1 NDDLRVSIVAPY
13 IFDASVQQIFA
24 AILNGYSLYIV
35 PEDIRL
41 DGIKLLEFY
50 RKNKID
56 VTDGTPSHINMLL
69 EGIGDNNLELNIERF
84 VIGGDIL
91 PHKVVEN
98 FLNKL
103 NSDSVKIINVYGP
116 TECSVDSTI
125 YEISKENID
134 LLQNIPIGMPMPNAK
149 IYILDK
155 ENKLQPIGVAGDIYI
170 SGDGVGRGYLKRIE
184 LTKEKF
190 VDNPF
195 ISGEKMYRAGDI
207 GRWLEDGNIEILGRI
222 DHQVKIRGHRIE
234 LEEIENQL
242 LKNYDIKE
250 AVVMAREDKSGD
262 KYLCA
267 YIVGKQRSKIS
278 ELRNYLSIELPE
290 YMVPTTFIQLDRIP
304 RTPNGKIDREA
315 LLKMEV
321 NVIPEEEYE
330 GPRNETEEIMVG
342 IWQEVLLTEQQI
354 GINDNFFNLGGHSLK
369 AMIFKSRLYKEVN
382 IEVPLQEI
390 FKNPTIKGISKYI
403 DNAKKS
409 EYSSIQPIEEKE
421 YYLLSSAQKR
431 MYVLSQLDQAM
442 VSYNMPTVLEL
453 NGKLHKKRFEEA
465 FKKLINR
472 HESLRTSFEIVD
484 CELVQKINE
493 EVDFKIQY
501 IQAEEKGIDGLIQ
514 NFVRLFDL
522 KKAPLF
528 RVALISLSENKYI
541 LMMDSHHIISDGVST
556 KILVEELVK
565 FYKGEKLPNLKIQY
579 KDYAAWQKNL
589 LSTEAL
595 KRQEQYWLDRFKG
608 DIPVLNMPTDYP
620 RPIMKS
626 YKGERIDFKVDKK
639 VTNELY
645 KIARENK
652 ASLYMVLL
660 AAYNV
665 LLYKYTGQ
673 EDIVV
678 GSPITGRSHA
688 DIHNV
693 VGMFVNLLAMRN
705 DIIGTYTFK
714 ELITKVKENGIKAYE
729 SQDYPFEDLVE
740 KLPMIRDM
748 SRSPL
753 FDTIFEVQNINIEKI
768 EINGIEIKPYKF
780 DYKLSKYDLV
790 LSANESDNIIRMV
803 LNYSTTLFN
812 KATAEKITKHY
823 IEILN
828 QIVKNNNIKIEDIV
842 LNNDILSF
850 IPSVLL
856 NDKGDFRF

>member
-1 NDDLRVSIVAPY
+1 NDDLRVSLVAPY
-13 IFDASVQQIFA
+13 VFDASVKQIFA
-24 AILNGYSLYIV
+24 AILNGYSLYVV

-69 EGIGDNNLELNIERF
+69 ESIGDNSFELNIERF

-91 PHKVVEN
+91 LHKVVEN

-116 TECSVDSTI
+116 TECSVDSTL

-195 ISGEKMYRAGDI
+195 ISGEKMYRTGDI

-250 AVVMAREDKSGD
+250 AVVMAREDESGD

-342 IWQEVLLTEQQI
+342 IWQEVLSTKEKI
-354 GINDNFFNLGGHSLK
+354 GIKDSFFELGGHSLK
-369 AMIFKSRLYKEVN
+369 AIILSAKIYKELKV
-382 IEVPLQEI
+382 ELPLQEVFI
-390 FKNPTIKGISKYI
+390 NPTIKEISEYI
-403 DNAKKS
+403 NNAKKS
-409 EYSSIQPIEEKE
+409 CYSGIQPTEEKE
-421 YYLLSSAQKR
+421 YYPVSSAQKR
-431 MYVLSQLDQAM
+431 MYVLSQLDKDIM
-442 VSYNMPTVLEL
+442 SYNIPTVLKL
-453 NGKLHKKRFEEA
+453 NGKLDKEQFEET

-472 HESLRTSFEIVD
+472 HESLRTSFKIINDNPVQEIHEKVNFTLKYS
-484 CELVQKINE
+484 EINE
-493 EVDFKIQY
+493 KRLEVEVKKFIK
-501 IQAEEKGIDGLIQ
+501 
-514 NFVRLFDL
+514 NFNL
-522 KKAPLF
+522 KKAPLM
-528 RVALISLSENKYI
+528 RAKLLKVSEERHY
-541 LMMDSHHIISDGVST
+541 LLFDMHHIIADGTSIRV
-556 KILVEELVK
+556 IIEEFAEL
-565 FYKGEKLPNLKIQY
+565 YKRKELEGLRIQY
-579 KDYAAWQKNL
+579 KDYSVWQREM
-589 LSTEAL
+589 LSTEEL
-595 KRQEQYWLDRFKG
+595 KRQERYWLERFKG
-608 DIPVLNMPTDYP
+608 DIPVLNMPTDFQ
-620 RPIMKS
+620 RSSIQS
-626 YKGERIDFKVDKK
+626 FIGDRISFKIDKELK
-639 VTNELY
+639 DRLY
-645 KIARENK
+645 KIARGNK

-660 AAYNV
+660 AAYNI
-665 LLYKYTGQ
+665 LLHKYSGQ

-678 GSPITGRSHA
+678 GSPITGRTHA
-688 DIHNV
+688 DLQNV
-693 VGMFVNLLAMRN
+693 VGMFVNTLAMRN
-705 DIIGTYTFK
+705 YITGTKTFK
-714 ELITKVKENGIKAYE
+714 ELLSEVKENALEAYE
-729 SQDYPFEDLVE
+729 NQDYQFEDLVG
-740 KLPMIRDM
+740 KLSLTRDI
-748 SRSPL
+748 SRNPL
-753 FDTIFEVQNINIEKI
+753 FDTMFVLQNMESESLKIDGLRIEPVEVENKTTKADIIFNTLEVEEELQFN
-768 EINGIEIKPYKF
+768 
-780 DYKLSKYDLV
+780 V
-790 LSANESDNIIRMV
+790 Q
-803 LNYSTTLFN
+803 YS
-812 KATAEKITKHY
+812 
-823 IEILN
+823 
-828 QIVKNNNIKIEDIV
+828 
-842 LNNDILSF
+842 
-850 IPSVLL
+850 
-856 NDKGDFRF
+856 